1 MGGGG
6 GGGEAAGGL
15 FSVEKAICPSVSSQR
30 PEPTGRKADGYLKVG
45 RMGNEEEEGM
55 TKGRRSKQLRDRE
68 IE

>member
-1 MGGGG
+1 M
-6 GGGEAAGGL
+6 